1 MGSSGT
7 SCRTGPRASTK
18 YLDISDYSGDLLGF
32 LVSYRP
38 LAAKC
43 LLGQSVA
50 AVEDVHFSSNYCR
63 ILDRSRHHHVAAK
76 ARDELRWTRWAQH
89 CSLLRLARASQE

>member
-50 AVEDVHFSSNYCR
+50 GSKMYISAVTIAEFLIVVV
-63 ILDRSRHHHVAAK
+63 IIM
-76 ARDELRWTRWAQH
+76 
-89 CSLLRLARASQE
+89 SLPKLVTS